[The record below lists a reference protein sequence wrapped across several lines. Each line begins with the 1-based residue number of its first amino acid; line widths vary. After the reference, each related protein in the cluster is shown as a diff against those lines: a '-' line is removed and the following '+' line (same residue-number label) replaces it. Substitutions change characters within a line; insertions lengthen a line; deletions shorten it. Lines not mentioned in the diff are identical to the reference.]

1 MKAFVTGGTSL
12 IGRHVI
18 SKLKERNYDICALVD
33 SKEGAQLVEQFGAT
47 AVRGTITAIDSM
59 RQAMH
64 GSQVVFH
71 LEDWHDPHN
80 SDWQQGEII
89 NVSGTRNVL
98 TLAYELGIPKI
109 IYTSTMAIY
118 GDTQGQLVDETHQPK
133 GVFGS
138 EYERTKWLAHYKVA
152 LPLIEKGAPIMIVIP
167 GAAYG
172 PDDHG
177 LVGDLMHR
185 FYLNHPPF
193 PFLLGPS
200 TTLSYTHVDDIAEGH
215 LLAAEKGR
223 VGESYILA
231 GPAVPLGEMVD
242 FWARLTGKRPPD
254 FHVPASFVRSMAPV
268 MKLLGQFVNL
278 SPVFSQDALTMTG
291 ITYMG
296 DGSKARAQL
305 GWQPRSLQKGMLEAL
320 GYIAAEA
327 AERPMPV
334 SRSREWI
341 TIGLGAAVVA
351 IVIWLFMRNQNAD

>member
-1 MKAFVTGGTSL
+1 MKAFVTGGTSF

-18 SKLKERNYDICALVD
+18 NKLREHNYDVCALVN
-33 SKEGAQLVEQFGAT
+33 SKESAQLMEQLGAT
-47 AVRGTITAIDSM
+47 AVRGTITAIESM
-59 RQAMH
+59 RQAMQ

-71 LEDWHDPHN
+71 MEEWHDPHN
-80 SDWQQGEII
+80 GDWQQGEII

-98 TLAYELGIPKI
+98 TLAHELGVPKI
-109 IYTSTMAIY
+109 IYTSTIAIY
-118 GDTQGQLVDETHQPK
+118 GDTQGQLVDETHQAK

-152 LPLIEKGAPIMIVIP
+152 VPLIEKGAPIMIVIP
-167 GAAYG
+167 GTVYG
-172 PDDHG
+172 PDDKG
-177 LVGDLMHR
+177 IIGDLMHR
-185 FYLNHPPF
+185 FYLNQPPL

-200 TTLSYTHVDDIAEGH
+200 TTFSYTHVDDVAEGH
-215 LLAAEKGR
+215 LLVAEKGAI
-223 VGESYILA
+223 GESYILA

-254 FHVPASFVRSMAPV
+254 FHVPASFVRSLAPV
-268 MKLLGQFVNL
+268 FNLLGQFVTL
-278 SPVFSQDALTMTG
+278 SPAFSQDALTMAG

-320 GYIAAEA
+320 GYIAADA

-341 TIGLGAAVVA
+341 TIGLVTAVIAV
-351 IVIWLFMRNQNAD
+351 VIWLFFRHQKDK